1 MKLSCF
7 SYGKYH
13 KIFIYLIIHD
23 NFIIYLKV
31 KNREIIIDL
40 CNFKNKKKEDVKK
53 ILRLLFIYPFAI
65 FSCYFADYFRGLE
78 LMNSPYIK

>member
-13 KIFIYLIIHD
+13 KIFIYLIFLD
-23 NFIIYLKV
+23 DFIICLEM

-40 CNFKNKKKEDVKK
+40 CNFKNKKKKT
-53 ILRLLFIYPFAI
+53 
-65 FSCYFADYFRGLE
+65 
-78 LMNSPYIK
+78 

>member
-13 KIFIYLIIHD
+13 KIFIYLIFLD
-23 NFIIYLKV
+23 DFIICLEM

-40 CNFKNKKKEDVKK
+40 CNFKNKKRRREKNLTPPFLY
-53 ILRLLFIYPFAI
+53 ILSRYFRVISRTI
-65 FSCYFADYFRGLE
+65 FAD
-78 LMNSPYIK
+78 